1 MNLLIY
7 MVQTYYQTTQL
18 VAWLLCYPKR
28 LSLIVQPS
36 LQVWRKIITVHLFVE
51 STMAQI
57 HGVGNMTV
65 SELRQEVQQGGKF
78 VVYLY
83 CVSILILTFK
93 RSSAIYFI
101 RANENAV
108 LKGLPFTFLSLLAGW
123 WHLQL
128 LPSKPLSRT
137 CKEGNDITPEMMN
150 SLNRAQAQ
158 PLPFGQLK
166 G

>member
-1 MNLLIY
+1 
-7 MVQTYYQTTQL
+7 
-18 VAWLLCYPKR
+18 
-28 LSLIVQPS
+28 VQPS

-123 WHLQL
+123 WGIPWGPIFTIEAVVKNLQG
-128 LPSKPLSRT
+128 
-137 CKEGNDITPEMMN
+137 GNDITPEMMN